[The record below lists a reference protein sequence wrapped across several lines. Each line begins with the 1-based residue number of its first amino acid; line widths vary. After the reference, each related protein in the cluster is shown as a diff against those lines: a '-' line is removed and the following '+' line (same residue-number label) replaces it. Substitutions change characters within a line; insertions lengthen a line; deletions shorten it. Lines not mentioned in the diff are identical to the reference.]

1 VRERLLTRTIYK
13 SIARKP
19 AKRAPMPEAAL
30 TPELA
35 WRGPVVEAG
44 ADGLLVAEP
53 GVLGAVVPGTTGA
66 VGVGGLAGP
75 TEVVTTGM
83 VVVPGVV
90 TG

>member
-1 VRERLLTRTIYK
+1 VREILPRTVYK
-13 SIARKP
+13 SIATKP
-19 AKRAPMPEAAL
+19 AKRAPMPETAL

-44 ADGLLVAEP
+44 EDGLLVAEP
-53 GVLGAVVPGTTGA
+53 GVLGAVVEATGA

-75 TEVVTTGM
+75 TLVVTTGI